1 MRPDPSDIAA
11 RRMRNT
17 RPRYS
22 SSAQP
27 LKPGSGKK
35 LTLVILALLMI
46 ASLILVIQNRDGI
59 GQYINRPIS
68 KVKMDKQWQQVTE
81 QEIAQMIAG
90 YMGTG
95 FFYFDVIGAKE
106 ILEQHAWIKEASIK
120 KIWPDSLL
128 LRITE
133 QVAIA
138 LWDEDK
144 LLTQYG
150 EIIQPENARELNG
163 LPILSGPIDSQI
175 EVMEQFQLMSK
186 LLFSSGLRLSGLTLS
201 QRGSWNLTL
210 NDSMQVAVGRE
221 QVSERLQRF
230 IEFYEGQPAAQ
241 TAVFSSVDLRYNNG
255 IAVESSHEE
264 RAEVAVR

>member
-1 MRPDPSDIAA
+1 M
-11 RRMRNT
+11 
-17 RPRYS
+17 
-22 SSAQP
+22 
-27 LKPGSGKK
+27 
-35 LTLVILALLMI
+35 
-46 ASLILVIQNRDGI
+46 
-59 GQYINRPIS
+59 
-68 KVKMDKQWQQVTE
+68 
-81 QEIAQMIAG
+81 
-90 YMGTG
+90 
-95 FFYFDVIGAKE
+95 
-106 ILEQHAWIKEASIK
+106 
-120 KIWPDSLL
+120 

-186 LLFSSGLRLSGLTLS
+186 LMFSSGLRLSGLTLS

-221 QVSERLQRF
+221 PVSERLQRF

-241 TAVFSSVDLRYNNG
+241 TAGFSSVDLRYNNG
-255 IAVESSHEE
+255 IAVENSHEE